1 MLCQKVGSWCIV
13 RNIGTRDFW
22 YCTAFRLFIRLAEIW
37 EDLDAA
43 TAAEWILQTENCLTS
58 YAFFYAVWTIVG
70 IISWWTIAFF
80 FYSFSVEECHSHS
93 SEIRNLCLMKIPS
106 ETLKKFVIPFQ
117 HTYFPKAWQILKLF
131 TRNFNQ
137 TSCFWRVLTQ
147 WIRYCFLIVYVV
159 CICNVEILVS
169 KCH

>member
-1 MLCQKVGSWCIV
+1 MGLEISGIAQHSGFSSDWQKFGRIWMRRRRLSGFYKLKIV
-13 RNIGTRDFW
+13 WLATR
-22 YCTAFRLFIRLAEIW
+22 
-37 EDLDAA
+37 
-43 TAAEWILQTENCLTS
+43 
-58 YAFFYAVWTIVG
+58 FFYAVWTIVG

-93 SEIRNLCLMKIPS
+93 SEIRNLCLMKISS

-117 HTYFPKAWQILKLF
+117 HTYIPKAWQILKLF

-147 WIRYCFLIVYVV
+147 WIRYCFFVVYVV

>member
-58 YAFFYAVWTIVG
+58 YAFFLCSVNYSRYNFLMNYSI
-70 IISWWTIAFF
+70 F

-93 SEIRNLCLMKIPS
+93 SEIRNLCLMKISS

-117 HTYFPKAWQILKLF
+117 HTYIPKAWQILKLF

-137 TSCFWRVLTQ
+137 TSCF
-147 WIRYCFLIVYVV
+147 
-159 CICNVEILVS
+159 
-169 KCH
+169 